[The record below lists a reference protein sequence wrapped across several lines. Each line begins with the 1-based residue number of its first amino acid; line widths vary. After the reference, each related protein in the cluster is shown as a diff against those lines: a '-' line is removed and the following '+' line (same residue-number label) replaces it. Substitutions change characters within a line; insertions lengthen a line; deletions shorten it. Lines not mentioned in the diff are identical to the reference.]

1 MNASIPSA
9 RRAAG
14 VAACLAAGLG
24 GWLSAQAQAQGGAE
38 AAPGQGPGPVLAIAP
53 AADLPP
59 ELRAVPD
66 PGPDPVVPEGATNRL
81 NYVLGAAVGLGPA
94 YTGSDER
101 KTALRPVLA
110 LEYGRFR
117 LSSSRGGSLMGYGI
131 ESREAGASVA
141 LAQRERFS
149 LTASLR
155 IDGGRSSSDATRLT
169 GLPDVRTTLR
179 GRLGMGYALSERW
192 SLGAGLSQ
200 DLLGRSG
207 GAQGNVGLRYVLPIT
222 AQTQLGMGVGAAFA
236 DGTYMR
242 GRFGVPASA
251 AGTTSPLPFFDPGGG
266 LYGVDAGMDLMVAL
280 NRHWVAFGGVGVSQL
295 RGDARRS
302 PLTVRATSYNV
313 SAGVAYRCCR

>member
-1 MNASIPSA
+1 M
-9 RRAAG
+9 
-14 VAACLAAGLG
+14 AACLAAGLG
-24 GWLSAQAQAQGGAE
+24 AWLPAQAQAPQDPAE
-38 AAPGQGPGPVLAIAP
+38 AATAQAPGPVLAVAP

-59 ELRAVPD
+59 ELRGVPD
-66 PGPDPVVPEGATNRL
+66 PDSDAVAPDGAKNRL
-81 NYVLGAAVGLGPA
+81 HYVLGAAMGLGSA
-94 YTGSDER
+94 YAGSDER
-101 KTALRPVLA
+101 KTSLRPVLA
-110 LEYGRFR
+110 LQYGRIR
-117 LSSSRGGSLMGYGI
+117 LSSSRGSSLMGYGI
-131 ESREAGASVA
+131 ESREGGASVA
-141 LAQRERFS
+141 LAQRERLS

-155 IDGGRSSSDATRLT
+155 IDGGRSSADATRLA
-169 GLPDVRTTLR
+169 GLPEVRSTLR

-200 DLLGRSG
+200 DLLGRGG

-222 AQTQLGMGVGAAFA
+222 AQTQLGLGVGAAFA
-236 DGTYMR
+236 NGAYMR

-251 AGTTSPLPFFDPGGG
+251 AGTTSPLPFFEPGGG

-313 SAGVAYRCCR
+313 SAGLAYRCCR